1 MEIQKPEAVLARA
14 PVGTSLRVSFNMLVH
29 LNFQIGQA
37 IDHFRGAII
46 KKWKILGKN
55 SQIGFTPPPHRK
67 FQTFLNFRHF

>member
-14 PVGTSLRVSFNMLVH
+14 PVGTSLCVSFNMLVH

-46 KKWKILGKN
+46 KKWKILGK
-55 SQIGFTPPPHRK
+55 IP
-67 FQTFLNFRHF
+67 